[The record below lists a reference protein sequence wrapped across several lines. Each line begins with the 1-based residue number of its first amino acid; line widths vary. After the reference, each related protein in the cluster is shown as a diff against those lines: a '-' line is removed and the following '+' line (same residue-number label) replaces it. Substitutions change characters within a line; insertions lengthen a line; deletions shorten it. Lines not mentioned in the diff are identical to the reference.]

1 MKEQIYQAL
10 ATIHDPRTDKGMQA
24 APVHDRVNLSREKA
38 VQFAQQW
45 ASEGYWTSVYNQRT
59 AECIV
64 DYSPK
69 GDDR

>member
-1 MKEQIYQAL
+1 
-10 ATIHDPRTDKGMQA
+10 MQA

-38 VQFAQQW
+38 VQFALQW
-45 ASEGYWTSVYNQRT
+45 ARNGYWTSVYNQRT

-69 GDDR
+69 GEDR

>member
-24 APVHDRVNLSREKA
+24 APVYERVNLFRDMA
-38 VQFAQQW
+38 IQFALQW
-45 ASEGYWTSVYNQRT
+45 AREGYWTSVYNQRT

-69 GDDR
+69 GESR

>member
-24 APVHDRVNLSREKA
+24 APVHDRVNLTREKA
-38 VQFAQQW
+38 IRLALHW
-45 ASEGYWTSVYNQRT
+45 ARDGYWTSVYNQRT

-64 DYSPK
+64 DYSPR
-69 GDDR
+69 GECR

>member
-1 MKEQIYQAL
+1 MKDQIYQAQ

-24 APVHDRVNLSREKA
+24 SPVHDSVNLDRDKA
-38 VQFAQQW
+38 IQFALQW
-45 ASEGYWTSVYNQRT
+45 AREGYWTSVYNQRT

-69 GDDR
+69 GESR

>member
-10 ATIHDPRTDKGMQA
+10 ATIYDPRTEKGMQA
-24 APVHDRVNLSREKA
+24 APVHDRVNLTREKA
-38 VQFAQQW
+38 IRFALHW
-45 ASEGYWTSVYNQRT
+45 ARDGYWTSVYNQRK

-69 GDDR
+69 GECR